1 MVKLLYI
8 IILSLIVSNCTVK
21 KVVKYHGV
29 PFLKKKQELLKINE
43 SNKNDILNIL
53 GSPSTRSKFDNDL
66 WIYIEQNQSQSQLK
80 NLGKLNISKNNIL
93 VLELNNYGI
102 LKKKQFLNKK
112 DMKKI
117 VSVKETTETGFTKN
131 SFIYDFLSSMRQKI
145 NDPLGVRA
153 KKRKEINQR

>member
-1 MVKLLYI
+1 M
-8 IILSLIVSNCTVK
+8 
-21 KVVKYHGV
+21 KYHGV

-80 NLGKLNISKNNIL
+80 NLGKMNISKNNIL

-102 LKKKQFLNKK
+102 LKKKQFLNQK

-117 VSVKETTETGFTKN
+117 ATVKETTETGFTKN